1 MVRTSITEN
10 NAVIAMAANLLAFG
24 FMTGIVRSFNRGI
37 HASGKGEILLSVLS
51 RQEVMGRIRI
61 LSLKIPLE
69 EAIKMFEPVPG
80 GPLSEG
86 ELGDI
91 KRWAEKNKAA
101 PGPKSHED
109 RIWEKIKL
117 KEGKVEESPA
127 TYGDIIGKNKKL
139 LLENADEFRRTFGV
153 MLQKFMSPITG
164 FDIVRFDEFLRTPE
178 GISTRDYINRKY
190 GSKAVGLIER
200 LIK

>member
-1 MVRTSITEN
+1 MVRPLSPETNEIISL
-10 NAVIAMAANLLAFG
+10 AANLLAFG
-24 FMTGIVRSFNRGI
+24 FLTGIVRSFNRGI
-37 HASGKGEILLSVLS
+37 HAGDKGIWPSVLS
-51 RQEVMGRIRI
+51 RQEVVGRVRI

-80 GPLSEG
+80 GPLTEK
-86 ELGDI
+86 ELAEI
-91 KRWAEKNKAA
+91 KAYVEKNKTTS
-101 PGPKSHED
+101 GPRSHED

-164 FDIVRFDEFLRTPE
+164 FDIVRFDEFLGTPE